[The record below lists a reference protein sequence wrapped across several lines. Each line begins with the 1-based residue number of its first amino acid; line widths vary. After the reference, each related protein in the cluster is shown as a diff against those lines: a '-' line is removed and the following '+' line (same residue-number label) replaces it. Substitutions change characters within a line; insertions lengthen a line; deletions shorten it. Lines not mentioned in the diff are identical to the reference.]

1 MFVNWDVAVVGGGA
15 AGYFGAIACAEANPA
30 ARVVIFERGR
40 NPLAKVRISGGGRCN
55 VTHACFDPAELVRHY
70 PRGGTALLGPFT
82 RFQPRDTVA
91 WFAGHGV
98 TLKTERDGRMFPDT
112 DSSETIVACLTRAA
126 QAAGVT
132 VTPGMAIRQISRQA
146 EPAGGGFELG
156 RADGA
161 PMRAKRVLLA
171 TGSAASGWDW
181 ARGLGHSIVPPA
193 PSLFT
198 FEMTDSIIDGLAGVA
213 VADARVSL
221 AGASKVPEQRGPVLI
236 THRGLSGPAVL
247 KLSAWGA
254 RQLHDSGY
262 RSALTVCW
270 LPEWREDALIERLS
284 ALKHDS
290 SAQRVWTHSPFAP
303 IPNRLWAR
311 LCSAA
316 EILEEQRWAKLPRA
330 NMLKLAAQVLRSCF
344 EVSGKGAFK
353 EEFVTAGGVALA
365 EVNFKTMES
374 RICPGLYF
382 AGEVLDIDAE
392 TGGFNFQAAWTTGW
406 HAGRAMAESE
416 R

>member
-30 ARVVIFERGR
+30 ASVAIFERGR
-40 NPLAKVRISGGGRCN
+40 NPLAKVRVSGGGRCN
-55 VTHACFDPAELVRHY
+55 VTHACFDPAELIRHY

-91 WFAGHGV
+91 WFAERGV
-98 TLKTERDGRMFPDT
+98 TLKTERDGRMFPVTDT
-112 DSSETIVACLTRAA
+112 SQTIIDCLVRSA

-132 VTPGMAIRQISRQA
+132 VTPVVAIRQISRLA
-146 EPAGGGFELG
+146 EQEGGGFELRLTDG
-156 RADGA
+156 LPIRAT
-161 PMRAKRVLLA
+161 RVLLA
-171 TGSAASGWDW
+171 TGSAAAGWDW

-198 FEMTDSIIDGLAGVA
+198 FEITDAIIDGLAGVA
-213 VADARVSL
+213 VADAQVSL
-221 AGASKVPEQRGPVLI
+221 GGASKVPEQRGPVLI
-236 THRGLSGPAVL
+236 THWGLSGPAVL

-262 RSALTVCW
+262 RSTLTVCW
-270 LPEWREDALIERLS
+270 LPEWREDALIERLG
-284 ALKHDS
+284 ALKHES
-290 SAQRVWTHSPFAP
+290 GAQRVATHSPFAP

-330 NMLKLAAQVLRSCF
+330 NMLKLAAQLLRCRF
-344 EVSGKGAFK
+344 EISGKGAFK
-353 EEFVTAGGVALA
+353 DEFVTAGGVALA

-406 HAGRAMAESE
+406 HAGRAMAESTV
-416 R
+416 